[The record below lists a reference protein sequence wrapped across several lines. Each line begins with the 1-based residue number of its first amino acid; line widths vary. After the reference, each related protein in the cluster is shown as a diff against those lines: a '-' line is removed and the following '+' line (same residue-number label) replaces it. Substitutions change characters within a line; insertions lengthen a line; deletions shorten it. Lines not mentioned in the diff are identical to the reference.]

1 MIVGVL
7 TVWVVSA
14 SFSITMIMMASRN
27 ELVENQPLLTIFE
40 LLTAFIVFVYPATE
54 EE

>member
-14 SFSITMIMMASRN
+14 SFSITMIMMASTN
-27 ELVENQPLLTIFE
+27 ELAENQPLLTIFE
-40 LLTAFIVFVYPATE
+40 LLTTFIVFVYPATE